1 MKLFN
6 KYIIPFFAVIVLLQ
20 FSANATAQCKRYTK
34 KNCLPVLAPFTHNGQ
49 LTSAQMAP
57 GESAEISLTFNA
69 GKDYRILV
77 GAQEMIGQVQFKVLD
92 NKRKVLYE
100 SDPKDKTTTPYWDF
114 NVAQTQ
120 QLYVQIN
127 VPKMEKSNQKTN
139 IVPFGCV
146 SVLVGFK

>member
-1 MKLFN
+1 MKLFSKN
-6 KYIIPFFAVIVLLQ
+6 ITPFLVVLLLS
-20 FSANATAQCKRYTK
+20 FSVNAKAQCKRYTK
-34 KNCLPVLAPFTHNGQ
+34 KNCLPALAPFTHNGQ

-92 NKRKVLYE
+92 KNHKVLYE
-100 SDPKDKTTTPYWDF
+100 SDAKEKTQIPCWDF
-114 NVAQTQ
+114 NVTTTQ
-120 QLYVQIN
+120 QLFVQVI
-127 VPKMEKSNQKTN
+127 VPEMEKSNQQNN

-146 SVLVGFK
+146 SILVGFK